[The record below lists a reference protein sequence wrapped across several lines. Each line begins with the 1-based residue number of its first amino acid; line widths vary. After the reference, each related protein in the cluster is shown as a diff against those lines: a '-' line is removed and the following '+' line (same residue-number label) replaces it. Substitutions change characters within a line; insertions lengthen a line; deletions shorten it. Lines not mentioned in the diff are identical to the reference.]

1 MRIALSKPLLQLVL
15 LWGLVLGGKCWYQ
28 QATAAELMFLL
39 KPTAWGTQLLSGHH
53 FTSTSE
59 KGLLSAQGSI
69 LISKDCSGFNFL
81 LIALLAGGFAL
92 LPGRGNQLW
101 LLPASLLL
109 AYGLTLLGNVMRIC
123 CLLFLNQ
130 AMPVPHWLH
139 LAVGIGVYLC
149 LLLPYSLLLSKT
161 TSLQLSYAN

>member
-1 MRIALSKPLLQLVL
+1 MKALLHKPLLQLAL
-15 LWGLVLGGKCWYQ
+15 LWGLVLGGKLWYQ
-28 QATAAELMFLL
+28 QASAADLAFLL
-39 KPTAWGTQLLSGHH
+39 RPTAWGTHLLSGIA
-53 FTSTSE
+53 FSGSSE
-59 KGLLSAQGSI
+59 QGILSVGGSI

-92 LPGRGNQLW
+92 LPRFGNRLW

-109 AYGLTLLGNVMRIC
+109 AYGLTLLGNLMRIS
-123 CLLFLNQ
+123 CLLFLD
-130 AMPVPHWLH
+130 AYGTVPHWLH

-161 TSLQLSYAN
+161 FNPSLSHVH